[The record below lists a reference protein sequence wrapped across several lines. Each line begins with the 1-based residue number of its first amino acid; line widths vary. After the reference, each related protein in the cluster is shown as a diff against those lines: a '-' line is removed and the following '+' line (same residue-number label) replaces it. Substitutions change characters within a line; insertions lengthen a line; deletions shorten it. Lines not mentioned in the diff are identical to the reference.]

1 MGCQSPPVD
10 VPSTDNR
17 RAIVA
22 VGADNG
28 SRTHRSF
35 VDPSFSSRR
44 PALPGRARVVTRSLR
59 LVRERAAVTFAR
71 RRPSD
76 CTGLSTMDK
85 HRSRRSPA
93 TISRVRRLRPA
104 QSAHPHQR
112 DGRSAA
118 IPATEEA
125 TIALLSDVLL
135 GERDWTMA
143 ELRSLISLRE
153 SVRRGRE
160 GGAGGDDAV
169 ERAS

>member
-1 MGCQSPPVD
+1 
-10 VPSTDNR
+10 
-17 RAIVA
+17 
-22 VGADNG
+22 
-28 SRTHRSF
+28 
-35 VDPSFSSRR
+35 
-44 PALPGRARVVTRSLR
+44 
-59 LVRERAAVTFAR
+59 
-71 RRPSD
+71 
-76 CTGLSTMDK
+76 MDK

-93 TISRVRRLRPA
+93 TVSRVRRLRPA

-153 SVRRGRE
+153 SVRRDRG
-160 GGAGGDDAV
+160 GGAVGDDAV